1 MSDSEV
7 EFDYGSEQDYD
18 SNESGDEGGWIGGD
32 LSEDVGSGDFF
43 GNEVEVNQQ
52 VFPQQ
57 EEAESSSD
65 EEEEEQSSSDE
76 EEISYPV
83 KKFDNLLTETNYDI
97 GYEYEIQLQP
107 GIKQYEHVQKQ
118 NIFEHGQQVFLEDLN
133 AIGVNT
139 DILSYIGKKMED
151 KDNYTK
157 FTSLITIT
165 SINLLRIITSEDM
178 IQGHVNSIMKY
189 TKNIEDYKILNPI
202 GFVLGYGVTEGC
214 PEDKPIN
221 IEKLNIIKKNLTND
235 NSIIK
240 KFNEDIDI
248 IDVVR
253 YARFWINLR
262 KNK

>member
-1 MSDSEV
+1 MSDSE
-7 EFDYGSEQDYD
+7 EEYDYGSEQDDYN
-18 SNESGDEGGWIGGD
+18 NESGDEGEWIGGD
-32 LSEDVGSGDFF
+32 PSEDLGSADFF
-43 GNEVEVNQQ
+43 GNDVGVNQQ
-52 VFPQQ
+52 VFLEQ
-57 EEAESSSD
+57 
-65 EEEEEQSSSDE
+65 EEEQLSSDE
-76 EEISYPV
+76 EEISNTV
-83 KKFDNLLTETNYDI
+83 SKVDNLLIETNFDI
-97 GYEYEIQLQP
+97 GYEDEIQLQP

-157 FTSLITIT
+157 FTNIITIT
-165 SINLLRIITSEDM
+165 SINLLGIITSEDM
-178 IQGHVNSIMKY
+178 IQDHVNSIMTY

-221 IEKLNIIKKNLTND
+221 IKKLNIIKENLTND

>member
-1 MSDSEV
+1 MSDSE
-7 EFDYGSEQDYD
+7 EEYDYGSEQDYYGD
-18 SNESGDEGGWIGGD
+18 GSGDEGGWIGGD
-32 LSEDVGSGDFF
+32 SSQDLGSGDFF
-43 GNEVEVNQQ
+43 GNEVEVEQQ
-52 VFPQQ
+52 VFPEQ
-57 EEAESSSD
+57 EEEQSSSE
-65 EEEEEQSSSDE
+65 EEEEEQSS
-76 EEISYPV
+76 YPV
-83 KKFDNLLTETNYDI
+83 SKVDNLLIETNFDI
-97 GYEYEIQLQP
+97 GYEDEIQLQP

-157 FTSLITIT
+157 FMNIITIT
-165 SINLLRIITSEDM
+165 SINLLPIITSQDM
-178 IQGHVNSIMKY
+178 IQGHVNSIMRY

-221 IEKLNIIKKNLTND
+221 IEKLNNIKKNLTND

-262 KNK
+262 K

>member
-1 MSDSEV
+1 MSDSED
-7 EFDYGSEQDYD
+7 EYDYGSEQDYD

-32 LSEDVGSGDFF
+32 LGDGDFSDK
-43 GNEVEVNQQ
+43 EVEVDQQ

-57 EEAESSSD
+57 EEEESSSD
-65 EEEEEQSSSDE
+65 EEET
-76 EEISYPV
+76 SYPASKV
-83 KKFDNLLTETNYDI
+83 DNLLTETNYDI
-97 GYEYEIQLQP
+97 GYEEEETQLQP

-157 FTSLITIT
+157 FTNMITIT
-165 SINLLRIITSEDM
+165 SINLLPIITSKDM
-178 IQGHVNSIMKY
+178 IEGHVNSIMTY

-221 IEKLNIIKKNLTND
+221 IEKLNNIKKNLTND